1 MAEYKAEHIQVL
13 EGIEAVRKRPGMY
26 IGGTGKEGLHHLVWE
41 IVNNAI
47 DEALAGYAK
56 SIEVRLMKN
65 NRVAISDDGRGI
77 PVDIHPKTKKSALE
91 TVLTYLHAGG
101 KFSQKVYKVSGGL
114 HGVGLSVVNAL
125 SKYLKAIVY
134 RDGFEWSQEYERGVP
149 KTPLK
154 KGRPSKKTGTTIIFE
169 PDPKIFTEIEFDRDL
184 ILEYLRHQA
193 YLTPGLKIS
202 FYDEREEKLFA
213 YGFCF
218 EGGLVSFLDHLTKN
232 KKLINPYHIYSKIT
246 EEDKEYEFAFNYVES
261 TENKELAFT
270 NNILNPEGGT
280 HLIGF
285 RNALVRI
292 FNDLSKELNILKNNK
307 NLITDDI
314 RGGLYAIISLKIPEP
329 QFEGQTK
336 SKLGNPEVRSFVESK
351 TFNFLKEYFGK
362 NPDEA
367 KNILQRLVVN
377 LEAREAEKTAR
388 ETVFKKRLSASLV
401 LSGKLADCSSKD
413 FSKRE
418 LFIVEGDSAGGSAK
432 QGRDRTYQAV
442 LPLRGKI
449 LNVEKANISKILKSK
464 EIRDLIVALG
474 TGIGK
479 DFNIDNLRYSKIII
493 ATDADSV
500 TGDTPLLVYDK
511 SKDMLLFIRIK
522 NLAENF
528 ENPNNFKILTI
539 NQISKNTQMENIV
552 DFVVHPKRTPIYKIK
567 TCYGYFVNVTAFHSV
582 YVYEDGEIKTKR
594 GDKIKEGD
602 YLVFAK
608 NLPRNDK
615 DYVIDLKEII
625 FKYHRN
631 EDIRVK
637 VPFLPGFKIPTSAWC
652 DISLSRW
659 NEFKKRRELLG
670 ISRAKLASKLN
681 IYPTILEQWEN
692 KIDNVMP
699 RWKYFKNYLSAI
711 NIKNLDHKINLYI
724 PISEITIQDIPED
737 TEFYLGNHTR
747 KIKTRFILDEKLAY
761 LIGWYL
767 GDGSKAFQ
775 KKNPNRFT
783 FSIGEDKKYLR
794 KLQKTIEE
802 VLETKVIFEKRKNI
816 YNIYFHSFSFK
827 LLLEYFGLFNK
838 KSFEKFI
845 PDIFFN
851 VKPNIQKALLRGL
864 LESDGFIIVSK
875 NKAVYGFHT
884 SSRDL
889 AEGIITIFRQ
899 LGIFPSYTIHKNKDH
914 YSKGKLIKSNHLSYS
929 VYISNIEYFQKTKE
943 IWGSHKSAEKLKKYI
958 KKVKDKKSFRTSKF
972 IKEIS
977 KDLVIL
983 PVREVKK
990 IKIND
995 DFVYDISVTNNHNFI
1010 DINGILLHNTDGSHI
1025 RTLLLTLFYRFFRP
1039 LIEKG
1044 YVYIAQPPLYKIQA
1058 GKEIYYAYS
1067 DEEKDEIIKKLEKEK
1082 KKNIDVQRY
1091 KGLGE
1096 MNPEELWETT
1106 MNAEKRILK
1115 KVTIKDAEKADQL
1128 FTILMGTEV
1137 EPRKRFIEAY
1147 AREVKNLDI

>member
-1 MAEYKAEHIQVL
+1 
-13 EGIEAVRKRPGMY
+13 
-26 IGGTGKEGLHHLVWE
+26 
-41 IVNNAI
+41 
-47 DEALAGYAK
+47 
-56 SIEVRLMKN
+56 
-65 NRVAISDDGRGI
+65 
-77 PVDIHPKTKKSALE
+77 
-91 TVLTYLHAGG
+91 
-101 KFSQKVYKVSGGL
+101 
-114 HGVGLSVVNAL
+114 
-125 SKYLKAIVY
+125 
-134 RDGFEWSQEYERGVP
+134 
-149 KTPLK
+149 
-154 KGRPSKKTGTTIIFE
+154 
-169 PDPKIFTEIEFDRDL
+169 
-184 ILEYLRHQA
+184 
-193 YLTPGLKIS
+193 
-202 FYDEREEKLFA
+202 
-213 YGFCF
+213 
-218 EGGLVSFLDHLTKN
+218 
-232 KKLINPYHIYSKIT
+232 
-246 EEDKEYEFAFNYVES
+246 
-261 TENKELAFT
+261 
-270 NNILNPEGGT
+270 
-280 HLIGF
+280 
-285 RNALVRI
+285 
-292 FNDLSKELNILKNNK
+292 
-307 NLITDDI
+307 
-314 RGGLYAIISLKIPEP
+314 
-329 QFEGQTK
+329 
-336 SKLGNPEVRSFVESK
+336 
-351 TFNFLKEYFGK
+351 
-362 NPDEA
+362 
-367 KNILQRLVVN
+367 
-377 LEAREAEKTAR
+377 
-388 ETVFKKRLSASLV
+388 
-401 LSGKLADCSSKD
+401 
-413 FSKRE
+413 
-418 LFIVEGDSAGGSAK
+418 
-432 QGRDRTYQAV
+432 
-442 LPLRGKI
+442 
-449 LNVEKANISKILKSK
+449 
-464 EIRDLIVALG
+464 
-474 TGIGK
+474 
-479 DFNIDNLRYSKIII
+479 
-493 ATDADSV
+493 
-500 TGDTPLLVYDK
+500 
-511 SKDMLLFIRIK
+511 
-522 NLAENF
+522 
-528 ENPNNFKILTI
+528 
-539 NQISKNTQMENIV
+539 
-552 DFVVHPKRTPIYKIK
+552 
-567 TCYGYFVNVTAFHSV
+567 
-582 YVYEDGEIKTKR
+582 
-594 GDKIKEGD
+594 
-602 YLVFAK
+602 
-608 NLPRNDK
+608 
-615 DYVIDLKEII
+615 
-625 FKYHRN
+625 
-631 EDIRVK
+631 
-637 VPFLPGFKIPTSAWC
+637 
-652 DISLSRW
+652 
-659 NEFKKRRELLG
+659 
-670 ISRAKLASKLN
+670 
-681 IYPTILEQWEN
+681 
-692 KIDNVMP
+692 MP

-737 TEFYLGNHTR
+737 IEFYLGNHTR

-783 FSIGEDKKYLR
+783 FSIGKDKKYLR

-845 PDIFFN
+845 PDVFFN
-851 VKPNIQKALLRGL
+851 VKPNIQKALLGGL

-943 IWGSHKSAEKLKKYI
+943 IWESHKSAEKLKKYI
-958 KKVKDKKSFRTSKF
+958 NKVKDNKSLRKSKF